1 MQLNL
6 EISKSLRNNAS
17 DTEQLA
23 YKKIMTYLNKE
34 RGLHQKIL
42 IAVSDASS
50 NHDLQGLTGH
60 EVCEAL
66 SHDVFTIKPR
76 ITELFNAGALQ
87 KTKLR
92 RKNSRGNSETVWG
105 ITPMG
110 LASLE
115 NKNG

>member
-6 EISKSLRNNAS
+6 ELSKSLRNNAS

-23 YKKIMTYLNKE
+23 YQKIMSYLNRE

-42 IAVSDASS
+42 TAVSDATHD
-50 NHDLQGLTGH
+50 HDLQGLTGH
-60 EVCEAL
+60 EVCKTL
-66 SHDVFTIKPR
+66 GHDVFTIKPR

-92 RKNSRGNSETVWG
+92 RKNSRGNSEKVWG

-115 NKNG
+115 NKDG